1 MSDIKV
7 DKKDDHDVKYM
18 PNILINLIIGN
29 KEWMKTLM

>member
-7 DKKDDHDVKYM
+7 DKKDDHDVEYM
-18 PNILINLIIGN
+18 SNILINLIIGN